1 MDANWARSL
10 FTVWVFISFI
20 LVLYI
25 VFNRRN
31 KKNYDDAASSIFD
44 NDEQRPSEK
53 DIKLSQ
59 SVITEQNNEHNIPIY
74 Q

>member
-31 KKNYDDAASSIFD
+31 KKNYDDAASSIFE
-44 NDEQRPSEK
+44 NDDKDSSQKDGREQ
-53 DIKLSQ
+53 
-59 SVITEQNNEHNIPIY
+59 
-74 Q
+74 

>member
-31 KKNYDDAASSIFD
+31 KKTMMMQPAVFSIMTSKG
-44 NDEQRPSEK
+44 RLK
-53 DIKLSQ
+53 RTIKLSQ

>member
-1 MDANWARSL
+1 MDVNWARSL

-31 KKNYDDAASSIFD
+31 KKNYDYAANSIFE
-44 NDEQRPSEK
+44 NDEDKESSEK
-53 DIKLSQ
+53 DGR
-59 SVITEQNNEHNIPIY
+59 Y
-74 Q
+74 QFCP

>member
-31 KKNYDDAASSIFD
+31 KKSYDDAASSIFE
-44 NDEQRPSEK
+44 NDDKDSSQKDEREQ
-53 DIKLSQ
+53 
-59 SVITEQNNEHNIPIY
+59 
-74 Q
+74 

>member
-31 KKNYDDAASSIFD
+31 KKNYDDAANSIFD
-44 NDEQRPSEK
+44 NDDKGSSEK
-53 DIKLSQ
+53 TGDNSLVRDHGAK
-59 SVITEQNNEHNIPIY
+59 E
-74 Q
+74 

>member
-1 MDANWARSL
+1 MDASGARSL

-44 NDEQRPSEK
+44 NDERRPSEK
-53 DIKLSQ
+53 DDQAQ
-59 SVITEQNNEHNIPIY
+59 SVRDHGAK
-74 Q
+74 

>member
-10 FTVWVFISFI
+10 STVWVFISFI

-53 DIKLSQ
+53 DDQAQ
-59 SVITEQNNEHNIPIY
+59 SVRDHGAK
-74 Q
+74 

>member
-44 NDEQRPSEK
+44 NDERRPSEK
-53 DIKLSQ
+53 DDQAQ
-59 SVITEQNNEHNIPIY
+59 SVRDHGAKE
-74 Q
+74 

>member
-31 KKNYDDAASSIFD
+31 KKNYDDVASSIFD
-44 NDEQRPSEK
+44 NDERRPSEK
-53 DIKLSQ
+53 DDQAQ
-59 SVITEQNNEHNIPIY
+59 SVRDHGAK
-74 Q
+74 

>member
-31 KKNYDDAASSIFD
+31 KKSYDDAASSIFE
-44 NDEQRPSEK
+44 NDDK
-53 DIKLSQ
+53 DSSQ
-59 SVITEQNNEHNIPIY
+59 KDERE
-74 Q
+74 

>member
-31 KKNYDDAASSIFD
+31 KKSYDDAASSIFE
-44 NDEQRPSEK
+44 NDDKDSSQKDGREQ
-53 DIKLSQ
+53 
-59 SVITEQNNEHNIPIY
+59 
-74 Q
+74 

>member
-1 MDANWARSL
+1 MDVNWARSL

-31 KKNYDDAASSIFD
+31 KKNYDDAANSISKMMRIKSRLKKTGD
-44 NDEQRPSEK
+44 NSLVRDHGAK
-53 DIKLSQ
+53 
-59 SVITEQNNEHNIPIY
+59 
-74 Q
+74 

>member
-20 LVLYI
+20 LALYI

-31 KKNYDDAASSIFD
+31 KKSYDDAASSIFE
-44 NDEQRPSEK
+44 NDDKDSSQKDEREQ
-53 DIKLSQ
+53 
-59 SVITEQNNEHNIPIY
+59 
-74 Q
+74 